1 MCAGFADGSAASAE
15 IVNKI
20 LATVDG
26 DPITVYELKRFTQND
41 PRMQQIEQGD
51 GRAVLETVI
60 MDRIIDKEVSSLGI
74 VVRDTDVDRYIDG
87 IRQRNKLSDE
97 QLRAA
102 LEQQG
107 LTWDEYRLQVRK
119 ELQKVQLINQ
129 EIRGKVNVTP
139 EEVERYYNANL
150 TEYSLPE
157 QIKISHI
164 VIRHAPDAPQ
174 EQSTPPTQGGRRLC
188 AAPKGRGF
196 AESPRRPRRT
206 VAPAAVIW
214 ALSRRARCWTSSTS
228 RSPSSN
234 RAIQRAVPHQR
245 RCPHRAPRRKHGA
258 SHKSLDDLAADIA
271 SASTT
276 KRWRNGT
283 TDGCGRTC
291 ARATRWSCDR
301 ERRPSLGDFHGRS
314 NRDRS

>member
-1 MCAGFADGSAASAE
+1 LLTVQAASAE

-60 MDRIIDKEVSSLGI
+60 MDRIIDKEVSNLGI

-164 VIRHAPDAPQ
+164 VFRLAPDAPQ
-174 EQSTPPTQGGRRLC
+174 EQVDAANAKAAAAYARLQ
-188 AAPKGRGF
+188 KGEAF
-196 AESPRRPRRT
+196 AEVAKATSEDQSAASGGDLGSFKKGEMLDEFDEQITKLKPGQYSSPFRT
-206 VAPAAVIW
+206 SVGVHIVR
-214 ALSRRARCWTSSTS
+214 LDESM
-228 RSPSSN
+228 
-234 RAIQRAVPHQR
+234 
-245 RCPHRAPRRKHGA
+245 GA
-258 SHKSLDDLAADIA
+258 SHKSLDDLAADI
-271 SASTT
+271 
-276 KRWRNGT
+276 
-283 TDGCGRTC
+283 
-291 ARATRWSCDR
+291 R
-301 ERRPSLGDFHGRS
+301 ERLYNEALEERYNRWLREDLRARHAVELRP
-314 NRDRS
+314 